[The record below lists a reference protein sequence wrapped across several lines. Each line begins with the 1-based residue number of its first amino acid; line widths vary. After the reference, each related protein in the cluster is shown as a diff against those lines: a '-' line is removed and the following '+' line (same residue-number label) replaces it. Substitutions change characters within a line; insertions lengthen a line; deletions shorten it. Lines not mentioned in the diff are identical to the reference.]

1 MIKRRS
7 KKRVRNDELSPLN
20 IVLLQKSMKNIQK
33 SLCSVAV
40 VLGLT
45 MTSQAWAAEEPTL
58 FNDAGTTPALS
69 SPSSTPLISDTPA
82 PVVSAPA
89 PVTQVEP
96 VVTKAPEVAKTPEVK
111 KEEKDYSS
119 TAQGNVLRKVAYLQS
134 EFALKKI
141 EKDISELDGKK
152 DTDNGQVNGQMP
164 VNQQGYPSGNLP
176 PLPRTATTGVPQ
188 VVVPEEPAMQAT
200 AVYSLGNQSY
210 AEIVVNGNKFVA
222 KQGMKLP
229 NGYKVSSMNELGV
242 TLVKGKKKAVLPVSS
257 VSVDSDSAQAPVAPI
272 PAGFRQ

>member
-1 MIKRRS
+1 
-7 KKRVRNDELSPLN
+7 
-20 IVLLQKSMKNIQK
+20 MKNIQK

-58 FNDAGTTPALS
+58 FNDSGTTPALS

>member
-45 MTSQAWAAEEPTL
+45 MTSQAWAAEERTL
-58 FNDAGTTPALS
+58 FNDAGTTPSLS

-176 PLPRTATTGVPQ
+176 PLPRTATTGAPQ

-257 VSVDSDSAQAPVAPI
+257 VSVDSDSVQAPVAPI

>member
-58 FNDAGTTPALS
+58 FNDAGTTPSLS

-82 PVVSAPA
+82 PVVSAPT
-89 PVTQVEP
+89 PVTQVAP

-257 VSVDSDSAQAPVAPI
+257 VSVDSDSVQAPVAPI

>member
-58 FNDAGTTPALS
+58 FNDAGTTPSLS

-176 PLPRTATTGVPQ
+176 PLPRTATTGAPQ

-242 TLVKGKKKAVLPVSS
+242 TLVKGKKKAVLPLSS
-257 VSVDSDSAQAPVAPI
+257 VSVDSDSVQAPVAPI

>member
-58 FNDAGTTPALS
+58 FNDAGTTPSLS

-164 VNQQGYPSGNLP
+164 VNQLGYPSGNLP
-176 PLPRTATTGVPQ
+176 PLPRTATTGAPQ

-257 VSVDSDSAQAPVAPI
+257 VSVDSDSVQAPVAPI

>member
-20 IVLLQKSMKNIQK
+20 KVLLQKSMKNIQK

-40 VLGLT
+40 VLGLS

-58 FNDAGTTPALS
+58 FNDAGTTPSLS
-69 SPSSTPLISDTPA
+69 SPTPAPMVSDNPTPVVSTPA
-82 PVVSAPA
+82 PVVVQQA
-89 PVTQVEP
+89 PVA
-96 VVTKAPEVAKTPEVK
+96 KAPEVAKTPEVK
-111 KEEKDYSS
+111 KDEKDYSS

-134 EFALKKI
+134 EYALKKI
-141 EKDISELDGKK
+141 EKDISDLDGKNNSN
-152 DTDNGQVNGQMP
+152 DTNQPNGQITVTP
-164 VNQQGYPSGNLP
+164 QGYPSGNLP
-176 PLPRTATTGVPQ
+176 PLPRSAAAPQ
-188 VVVPEEPAMQAT
+188 VVVPEEPVMQAT
-200 AVYSLGNQSY
+200 AVYSLGSQSY

-229 NGYKVSSMNELGV
+229 NGYRVSSMNELGV
-242 TLVKGKKKAVLPVSS
+242 TLVKGKKKAVLPVVASS
-257 VSVDSDSAQAPVAPI
+257 SSSDSDSVAQAAPM

>member
-1 MIKRRS
+1 
-7 KKRVRNDELSPLN
+7 
-20 IVLLQKSMKNIQK
+20 MKNIQK

-58 FNDAGTTPALS
+58 FNDAGTTPSLS

-89 PVTQVEP
+89 PVTQVAP

-257 VSVDSDSAQAPVAPI
+257 VSVDSDSVQAPVAPI

>member
-1 MIKRRS
+1 
-7 KKRVRNDELSPLN
+7 
-20 IVLLQKSMKNIQK
+20 
-33 SLCSVAV
+33 
-40 VLGLT
+40 

-257 VSVDSDSAQAPVAPI
+257 VSVDSDSDQAPVAPI

>member
-58 FNDAGTTPALS
+58 FNDAGTTPSLS

-89 PVTQVEP
+89 PVTQVAP

-152 DTDNGQVNGQMP
+152 DIDNGQVNGQMP

-257 VSVDSDSAQAPVAPI
+257 VSVDSDSVQAPVAPI

>member
-58 FNDAGTTPALS
+58 FNDAGTTPSLS

-89 PVTQVEP
+89 PVTQVAP

-257 VSVDSDSAQAPVAPI
+257 VSVDSDSVQAPVAPI

>member
-1 MIKRRS
+1 
-7 KKRVRNDELSPLN
+7 
-20 IVLLQKSMKNIQK
+20 MKNIQK

-45 MTSQAWAAEEPTL
+45 ITSQAWAAEEPTL
-58 FNDAGTTPALS
+58 FNDAGTTPSLS
-69 SPSSTPLISDTPA
+69 SPSSTPLISDAPA
-82 PVVSAPA
+82 PAVSAPA
-89 PVTQVEP
+89 PTVTQVAP
-96 VVTKAPEVAKTPEVK
+96 VVAKAPEVAKTQEVK

-141 EKDISELDGKK
+141 EKDISDLDGKK
-152 DTDNGQVNGQMP
+152 DSENGQVNGQMP
-164 VNQQGYPSGNLP
+164 VNQQAYPSGNLP
-176 PLPRTATTGVPQ
+176 PLPRAASGVPQ
-188 VVVPEEPAMQAT
+188 VVVPEEPVMQAT

-257 VSVDSDSAQAPVAPI
+257 ANIESESVQAPVAPI

>member
-58 FNDAGTTPALS
+58 FNDAGTTPSLS

-176 PLPRTATTGVPQ
+176 PLPRTATTGAPQ

-257 VSVDSDSAQAPVAPI
+257 VSVDSDSIQAPVAPI

>member
-58 FNDAGTTPALS
+58 FNDAGTTPSLS

-89 PVTQVEP
+89 PVTQVAP

-152 DTDNGQVNGQMP
+152 DTDNGQLNGQMP

-176 PLPRTATTGVPQ
+176 PLPRTATNGVPQ

-257 VSVDSDSAQAPVAPI
+257 VSVDSDSVQAPVAPI